1 MADTT
6 AKLHPNDV
14 QFRQTRAA
22 AEHIDEIVT
31 AAVAITANPTPSG
44 RYPTMRGMKR
54 LANLA
59 PSIVASLDAEADKV
73 ADELVANQERATAAI
88 GQFRGF
94 ATAIGQTA
102 DEITA
107 ALGQI
112 TNDPTQTSGV

>member
-31 AAVAITANPTPSG
+31 AAAVVAPSTG

-59 PSIVASLDAEADKV
+59 PTLVADIDAEADKV
-73 ADELVANQERATAAI
+73 ADELVAKKARAHEAI
-88 GQFRGF
+88 GKFRGF
-94 ATAIGQTA
+94 ADAIGQTA
-102 DEITA
+102 DEIEA
-107 ALGQI
+107 ALGQL
-112 TNDPTQTSGV
+112 TNDPTQVSGA